1 VSRVGWSV
9 EQRAK
14 AKRLMIFV
22 AVFGVAAI
30 ALSIGL
36 IITGNS
42 SGWIL
47 LGLAACIVTG
57 TFLLYANVKKSQ
69 P

>member
-1 VSRVGWSV
+1 
-9 EQRAK
+9 
-14 AKRLMIFV
+14 MIFV